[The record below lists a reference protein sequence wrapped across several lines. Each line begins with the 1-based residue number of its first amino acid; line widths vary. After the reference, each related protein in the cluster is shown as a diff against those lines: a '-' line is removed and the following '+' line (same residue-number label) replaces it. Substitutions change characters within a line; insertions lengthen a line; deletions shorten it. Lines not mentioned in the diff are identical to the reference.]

1 MEGNKNL
8 LKKSF
13 ARLDAYVLL
22 FCILLVCALATYVV
36 PTGEYDRVKNGS
48 VTVVVP
54 GSYHAVESNPTGFID
69 FFTAIHT
76 GMVKGA
82 PIIFLVLFTGG
93 ALAVLDK
100 TGALNAAILTLV
112 RKLGNKEWLLII
124 LITAVFSVLGTLGVI
139 VNSVIAFVP
148 LGIMIARAMKLDAIF
163 GVALIYIGVYAG
175 FNTSIAFPGTLGL
188 SQQIAELPLFS
199 GIGYRT
205 IIYLSF
211 VLVTIL
217 YIIRYARK
225 LRKDPARGIL
235 GDVPFPSDSGSA
247 AGDLDSQVLFSLR
260 HKLTLAFTG
269 IVLIAFIACTILFK
283 WEVNE
288 MAGIFI
294 FIAIGVGLINKM
306 SGNDIAKTFLKG
318 CQSLV
323 YGALIVGMARS
334 ITVILEDGKFLDT
347 IVYGLATILEPLS
360 PMAGAVGMF
369 LGSAGLHFLISSGSG
384 EAVMLM
390 PLLAPLSDLM
400 NITRQVA
407 VEALMLGEGVVNCI
421 NPTSGVLM
429 SILAISGISYGKWL
443 RFMLP
448 LTAIWTV
455 LSIVFIMI
463 GVMINWGPY

>member
-1 MEGNKNL
+1 MEAT
-8 LKKSF
+8 KKASKKRF
-13 ARLDAYVLL
+13 RLDAYVLL
-22 FCILLVCALATYVV
+22 FCILLVCAIATYIV
-36 PTGEYDRVKNGS
+36 PTGEFDRVKKGEI
-48 VTVVVP
+48 TAVVP
-54 GSYHAVESNPTGFID
+54 GSYHAVDPNPTGFID
-69 FFTAIHT
+69 FFTAIQT

-93 ALAVLDK
+93 ALAVLEK

-112 RKLGNKEWLLII
+112 RKLGNKEWLLVI
-124 LITAVFSVLGTLGVI
+124 LITTVFSVLGTLGVI

-148 LGIMIARAMKLDAIF
+148 LGIMIARAMKMDAIF
-163 GVALIYIGVYAG
+163 GVALIYIGVYSG
-175 FNTSIAFPGTLGL
+175 FNTAVAFPGTLGL

-199 GIGYRT
+199 GIGYRL
-205 IIYLSF
+205 IIYAAF
-211 VLVTIL
+211 VLTTIL
-217 YIIRYARK
+217 YIVRYASK
-225 LRKDPARGIL
+225 LRKNQSIL
-235 GDVPFPSDSGSA
+235 GDNRFPSDNGSSPIEV
-247 AGDLDSQVLFSLR
+247 DSNVAFTLR
-260 HKLTLAFTG
+260 HKLILAFAG
-269 IVLIAFIACTILFK
+269 IVLIGFIVCTILFK
-283 WEVNE
+283 WDVNE

-294 FIAIGVGLINKM
+294 FIAIGVGLLDGM

-318 CQSLV
+318 CQSLI

-347 IVYGLATILEPLS
+347 IVYGLATLLEPLS

-369 LGSAGLHFLISSGSG
+369 LGSAALHFLISSGSG

-390 PLLAPLSDLM
+390 PLLAPLADLM

-443 RFMLP
+443 KFMLP
-448 LTAIWTV
+448 LTAIWAI
-455 LSIVFIMI
+455 LSIVFVVI

>member
-22 FCILLVCALATYVV
+22 FCILLVCAIATYFV
-36 PTGEYDRVKNGS
+36 PTGEFDRVKNGS

-69 FFTAIHT
+69 FFTAIQT

-225 LRKDPARGIL
+225 LRKDPAQGIL

-247 AGDLDSQVLFSLR
+247 AGDLDSQVLFTLR

-283 WEVNE
+283 WDVNE